1 MSRILKKH
9 NIYKH
14 FSSISR
20 SKKEVKMAKFK
31 KGNRIGSWSFLI
43 GVILALLFGLFGSFN
58 QGAIMILVLLG
69 LVIGFLNIADEEV
82 SPFLMSGA
90 VLVIVSA
97 LGQGVVDSVPIFG
110 NVLMALTVLFV
121 PATIIVALKNV
132 FSLARR

>member
-1 MSRILKKH
+1 
-9 NIYKH
+9 
-14 FSSISR
+14 
-20 SKKEVKMAKFK
+20 MAKLN

-43 GVILALLFGLFGSFN
+43 GVILALLFGLFGAFG
-58 QGAIMILVLLG
+58 QLMVVLLVVIG
-69 LVIGFLNIADEEV
+69 LIIGFLNIADEEV

-97 LGQGVVDSVPIFG
+97 LGQGVVDSVAIFA
-110 NVLMALTVLFV
+110 NVLTALTILFV

>member
-1 MSRILKKH
+1 
-9 NIYKH
+9 
-14 FSSISR
+14 
-20 SKKEVKMAKFK
+20 MAKFN

-43 GVILALLFGLFGSFN
+43 GVILALLFGLFGALN
-58 QGAIMILVLLG
+58 QGVVMMLVLLG

-82 SPFLMSGA
+82 SPFLMSGT

-97 LGQGVVDSVPIFG
+97 LGQGVVDGVPIFG
-110 NVLMALTVLFV
+110 NILMALTILFV